1 MSAQMRALLVAALLT
16 MAQAQGVILK
26 AQGPAGPASPGMAV
40 NRNQADA
47 NIINKNEIVS
57 NVVNECGR
65 TTLQGNIDIGEETEN
80 HLGNQTITRVTAG
93 ATVDVIVAQVNVDGA
108 GPYTCDLDLTSNS
121 NGASGQ
127 TKLTVLESKP
137 HNGLITL
144 KVQMPTDMACV
155 GASTGDVCTVR
166 CFNNN
171 AKGPFGGCFAVQQT
185 DVTPKQNTPANIP
198 TAATLQGVLSQVQQD
213 VVDFPAA
220 VKANQEAATQGEQ
233 GLTAVKELLANST
246 QVAAGPAAAAVN
258 AGKGNTNNAGNAN
271 AGNANAGNANAGNAN
286 TGRPRAK
293 AKGKGA
299 AGLTALLDGAGGG
312 AGNRQSPQQA
322 NNKRAPEH
330 LLSSRLARRNIVG
343 RVN

>member
-1 MSAQMRALLVAALLT
+1 MSAQMRAWLVAALLT
-16 MAQAQGVILK
+16 MAQAQGVILR
-26 AQGPAGPASPGMAV
+26 AQGPGGPASPGMSV

-65 TTLQGNIDIGEETEN
+65 TIMQGNIDIGEETEN
-80 HLGNQTITRVTAG
+80 HLGNQTVTKVTAG

-185 DVTPKQNTPANIP
+185 DITPKQNTPANIP

-213 VVDFPAA
+213 IVDFPAA
-220 VKANQEAATQGEQ
+220 VKSNQEAATQGEQ

-258 AGKGNTNNAGNAN
+258 AGKGKTNNAGNT
-271 AGNANAGNANAGNAN
+271 NAGNAN

-293 AKGKGA
+293 AKSNGA
-299 AGLTALLDGAGGG
+299 AGLTALLNGAGGG
-312 AGNRQSPQQA
+312 AGTRQSPQQA
-322 NNKRAPEH
+322 NNKRAPEQ

>member
-16 MAQAQGVILK
+16 MAQAQGVILR
-26 AQGPAGPASPGMAV
+26 AQGPGGPASPGMSV

-47 NIINKNEIVS
+47 NIINKNEIGS

-65 TTLQGNIDIGEETEN
+65 TILQGNIDIGEETEN
-80 HLGNQTITRVTAG
+80 HLGNQTVTKVTAG

-185 DVTPKQNTPANIP
+185 DITPKQNTPANIP

-213 VVDFPAA
+213 IVDFPAA
-220 VKANQEAATQGEQ
+220 VKSNQEAATTGEQ
-233 GLTAVKELLANST
+233 GLTAVKELLSNST

-258 AGKGNTNNAGNAN
+258 AAKGKTNNAGSAN
-271 AGNANAGNANAGNAN
+271 AGNANAGNANAGR
-286 TGRPRAK
+286 TRAK

-299 AGLTALLDGAGGG
+299 AGLTALLNGAGGG
-312 AGNRQSPQQA
+312 AGTRQNPQQA
-322 NNKRAPEH
+322 NNKRAPEQ
-330 LLSSRLARRNIVG
+330 LLSSRLARRNING